1 MSYDVPHMEGEA
13 EVGFA
18 AADGDDGWPRWE
30 VFVRQGGGL
39 THVYSESVHAPDAET
54 ALLNARD
61 TYLRRIEGVSLWVTP
76 AAAVTAWESDQP
88 DPAAPGETGGESI
101 LWEVFVRH
109 RRGLA
114 HVHAGSLP
122 AATSGDAITRARQ
135 VYVTRDEGVS
145 VWVIPSSR
153 IYAADP
159 ADAEAMFA
167 PFRDKEYR
175 YPTYYDIPDEVG
187 YM

>member
-1 MSYDVPHMEGEA
+1 MSYEVPHMEG
-13 EVGFA
+13 
-18 AADGDDGWPRWE
+18 DDEIQYGSRPEGGWPRWE
-30 VFVRQGGGL
+30 AFVRQNGGL
-39 THVYSESVHAPDAET
+39 AHIYSESVHAPDAET

-61 TYLRRIEGVSLWVTP
+61 AYLRRVEGVSLWVAP
-76 AAAVTAWESDQP
+76 ASAVSVWESDVAKEAEI
-88 DPAAPGETGGESI
+88 DSTGTEPA

-114 HVHAGSLP
+114 HVHAGSLQ
-122 AATSGDAITRARQ
+122 AAGPNDALAKARRA
-135 VYVTRDEGVS
+135 YLPRDEGVS
-145 VWVIPSSR
+145 VWAIPSTA

-159 ADAEAMFA
+159 DEAEALFA
-167 PFRDKEYR
+167 PFSDKEYR